1 MNYKSLNESILSV
14 TNPQP
19 KLVEEDYQTP
29 DRAAQSRNI
38 VGDAVDRANNSE
50 TDRQDKIRNRKLT
63 KVSNR
68 HEMERKSKKTYGMGG
83 KIVKKATVKE
93 EQEYTELLETIIVT
107 IANELNIPP
116 QELIEGFLK
125 EELSE
130 GLRKKIMHGLKVA
143 VTGGALLA
151 GTAGAAHQL
160 AKPEWTTPRHHSPSS
175 QVQKADSKTT
185 QSTSAAK
192 AKAKAKA
199 NSDDYY
205 PPGQIIRGVDNSSLF
220 SN

>member
-1 MNYKSLNESILSV
+1 MQYKSLNESILSV
-14 TNPQP
+14 TNPQS
-19 KLVEEDYQTP
+19 KLVKEDYQTP
-29 DRAAQSRNI
+29 DRAAQSTRMINK
-38 VGDAVDRANNSE
+38 AWLHANTSE
-50 TDRQDKIRNRKLT
+50 SNKEENKRNRKYH
-63 KVSNR
+63 KIFNKR
-68 HEMERKSKKTYGMGG
+68 EMESKSKKTYGMGG

>member
-1 MNYKSLNESILSV
+1 MQYKSLNESILSV
-14 TNPQP
+14 TNPQS
-19 KLVEEDYQTP
+19 KLVEE
-29 DRAAQSRNI
+29 R
-38 VGDAVDRANNSE
+38 
-50 TDRQDKIRNRKLT
+50 
-63 KVSNR
+63 
-68 HEMERKSKKTYGMGG
+68 
-83 KIVKKATVKE
+83 
-93 EQEYTELLETIIVT
+93 EYTELLETIIVA

-199 NSDDYY
+199 KSSDYDYS
-205 PPGQIIRGVDNSSLF
+205 GQILPGVDNSSLF

>member
-1 MNYKSLNESILSV
+1 MQYKSLNESILSV
-14 TNPQP
+14 TNPQS
-19 KLVEEDYQTP
+19 KLVEE
-29 DRAAQSRNI
+29 R
-38 VGDAVDRANNSE
+38 
-50 TDRQDKIRNRKLT
+50 
-63 KVSNR
+63 
-68 HEMERKSKKTYGMGG
+68 
-83 KIVKKATVKE
+83 
-93 EQEYTELLETIIVT
+93 EYTELLETIIVA

-151 GTAGAAHQL
+151 GTVGAAHQL

-192 AKAKAKA
+192 AKAKA

>member
-1 MNYKSLNESILSV
+1 MQYKSLNESILSV
-14 TNPQP
+14 TNPQS
-19 KLVEEDYQTP
+19 KLVEE
-29 DRAAQSRNI
+29 R
-38 VGDAVDRANNSE
+38 
-50 TDRQDKIRNRKLT
+50 
-63 KVSNR
+63 
-68 HEMERKSKKTYGMGG
+68 
-83 KIVKKATVKE
+83 
-93 EQEYTELLETIIVT
+93 EYTELLETIIVA

-151 GTAGAAHQL
+151 GTVGAAHQL

-205 PPGQIIRGVDNSSLF
+205 PSGQIIRGVDNSSLF